1 MTCISILMCASNT
14 LGRGLCAAISIIAL
28 ASNVSAETAANFHH
42 VHLNVVNPE
51 STIAYYKKFFSGV
64 PVKFRGVSD
73 AVFVDR
79 SFILLNKVETPAS
92 SAQQTG
98 IAHIGWFGVDG
109 PGEFEWRDEEGIE
122 WQREL
127 SPLGD
132 EYFMYAYGPDKEIVE
147 VYTGPRHNRFGHVH
161 LVSDDVAATTKWF
174 MGHLGLDGPGKLPP
188 RPALFDQGPG
198 LMDYAKILLWDRAH
212 LLNFLWQSEV
222 KTTNDVIFN
231 IFHTPVPGTFN
242 WAGGEPMRELKKTDG
257 HVIDH
262 IAFSYRDIDAV
273 FARMK
278 AAGVE
283 IVEPITYEETL
294 RMRHFFIRSPD
305 KVLVEIV
312 EAKPIPSGVWG
323 E

>member
-1 MTCISILMCASNT
+1 MCASNT

-174 MGHLGLDGPGKLPP
+174 MEHLGLDGPEKLPP
-188 RPALFDQGPG
+188 RPAL
-198 LMDYAKILLWDRAH
+198 
-212 LLNFLWQSEV
+212 SEV

-242 WAGGEPMRELKKTDG
+242 WAGGEPMRELKKSDG

-262 IAFSYRDIDAV
+262 IAFSYRDIDAA
-273 FARMK
+273 FARMN

>member
-161 LVSDDVAATTKWF
+161 LVSDDVAVTTKWF
-174 MGHLGLDGPGKLPP
+174 MGNLGLDGPGKLPP

-198 LMDYAKILLWDRAH
+198 LTDYAKILLWDREH

-242 WAGGEPMRELKKTDG
+242 WAGGEPMRELK
-257 HVIDH
+257 
-262 IAFSYRDIDAV
+262 
-273 FARMK
+273 
-278 AAGVE
+278 
-283 IVEPITYEETL
+283 
-294 RMRHFFIRSPD
+294 
-305 KVLVEIV
+305 
-312 EAKPIPSGVWG
+312 
-323 E
+323 